1 MQYQLFNYNK
11 YIEINK
17 KAWNTRTPIHI
28 KSKFYNHDKFKN
40 GETSLN
46 PIELNALGNIKAK
59 SLLHLQCH
67 FGQDSISFARMGA
80 KVTAIDFSNVA
91 IHEAKKIAKET
102 NTDIN
107 FLESNVLDLQL
118 NKEFDIIFSSYGVL
132 GWLPNL
138 EKWGGII
145 NLHLKKGGL
154 FLLTEFHPLLEII
167 KDNGYDYF
175 YNKNPDIEIKKGSY
189 TDGGKNIKTKT
200 CWWNHS
206 LTDIFFALESNGLKL
221 VEFKEFDYSPYKL
234 EDMIKKSKGKYVLS
248 KRAKLSTPYIFN
260 LKATKK

>member
-1 MQYQLFNYNK
+1 MSNYNK

-28 KSKFYNHDKFKN
+28 KSKFYNHEKFKN

-102 NTDIN
+102 NTDVN
-107 FLESNVLDLQL
+107 FLEGNVLDLQL
-118 NKEFDIIFSSYGVL
+118 NKEFDIVFSSYGVL

-138 EKWGGII
+138 KKWGKFMVLQ
-145 NLHLKKGGL
+145 NL
-154 FLLTEFHPLLEII
+154 
-167 KDNGYDYF
+167 
-175 YNKNPDIEIKKGSY
+175 
-189 TDGGKNIKTKT
+189 
-200 CWWNHS
+200 
-206 LTDIFFALESNGLKL
+206 
-221 VEFKEFDYSPYKL
+221 
-234 EDMIKKSKGKYVLS
+234 
-248 KRAKLSTPYIFN
+248 
-260 LKATKK
+260 